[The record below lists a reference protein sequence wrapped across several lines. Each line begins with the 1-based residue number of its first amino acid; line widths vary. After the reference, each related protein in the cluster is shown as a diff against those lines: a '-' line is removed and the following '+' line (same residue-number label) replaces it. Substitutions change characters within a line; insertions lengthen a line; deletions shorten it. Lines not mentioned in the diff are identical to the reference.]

1 MKLRIKFTFLTFGL
15 IATLVILSS
24 GLYFVSNRI
33 IKLKD
38 YNIRLSEAK
47 YDVADISDYINK
59 VLFHEAEL
67 NTISKEWSLR
77 LQRITDDF
85 EALNTKKIK
94 GFVPEETVEN
104 LAQLESFWMI
114 LSARFTSF
122 DSHLKAIS
130 QMSFDSNAYNQI
142 KSQGIMN
149 AWLKNEE
156 LSNISSLSFELL
168 ILQSE
173 IRQLSFAKSELDKGY
188 ANYASGKAQLENGA
202 ADLAEGLKQLN
213 VYEGGQQQVAE
224 GLDLV
229 IATDTYYNKKGDS
242 CREHCGPAGSG
253 LLLLEDRC
261 GRLSPCP

>member
-67 NTISKEWSLR
+67 NTISTEWSLR

-114 LSARFTSF
+114 LSA
-122 DSHLKAIS
+122 
-130 QMSFDSNAYNQI
+130 M
-142 KSQGIMN
+142 
-149 AWLKNEE
+149 
-156 LSNISSLSFELL
+156 
-168 ILQSE
+168 
-173 IRQLSFAKSELDKGY
+173 
-188 ANYASGKAQLENGA
+188 
-202 ADLAEGLKQLN
+202 
-213 VYEGGQQQVAE
+213 
-224 GLDLV
+224 
-229 IATDTYYNKKGDS
+229 
-242 CREHCGPAGSG
+242 
-253 LLLLEDRC
+253 
-261 GRLSPCP
+261 